1 MTEIIPRWEW
11 RTFGQDF
18 GEAETLIRQSGEGK
32 VRESSETYIIS
43 TTSSNNT
50 KVRDMLMDIKRLQQ
64 VNADKLEQWN
74 PVMKSGFPLTPIVLL
89 DVFRAWNLAMP
100 KFHRDEYSFEQFLT
114 EIVGPHP
121 QLRSV
126 AVGKR
131 RCGFTVNGC
140 IVEIADLTFDDAPIR
155 TVAVEMEDAAK
166 VIATVRQLRLD
177 GFENINY
184 VKALKRSKGIA
195 DA

>member
-1 MTEIIPRWEW
+1 MAEIIPRWEW
-11 RTFGQDF
+11 RTFGAEF
-18 GEAETLIRQSGEGK
+18 GEAETLIRQSGDGK
-32 VRESSETYIIS
+32 VRESGETYIVS
-43 TTSSNNT
+43 AASSNNT

-100 KFHRDEYSFEQFLT
+100 KFQREEYSFEQFLA
-114 EIVGPHP
+114 EIVRPHP
-121 QLRSV
+121 QLRAIAV
-126 AVGKR
+126 AKR

-155 TVAVEMEDAAK
+155 TVAVEQEDPAR
-166 VIATVRQLRLD
+166 VIATVRQLRLNA
-177 GFENINY
+177 FENINY

-195 DA
+195 EA